1 MIKIEDLYDLDHTLA
16 EKYLKN
22 LINPWEALS
31 QIKEMIYA
39 LGDTLSE
46 DYIQRQTGIW
56 IHKTARVAPTA
67 SIASPCIIGAVTE
80 VRHGAFIRGCALIG
94 DDCVVGNS
102 VELKN
107 VILFDGV
114 QVPHFN
120 YVGDSILG
128 YKAHMGA
135 GAVTS
140 NVKAD
145 KTPVVIHGDSEIETK
160 RKKVGAMLGDFVEV
174 GCNSVLNPGAI
185 IGRNSN
191 VYPLSNVRGVV
202 PADSIY
208 KGADNIVV
216 KKEIL

>member
-1 MIKIEDLYDLDHTLA
+1 
-16 EKYLKN
+16 
-22 LINPWEALS
+22 
-31 QIKEMIYA
+31 
-39 LGDTLSE
+39 
-46 DYIQRQTGIW
+46 
-56 IHKTARVAPTA
+56 
-67 SIASPCIIGAVTE
+67 
-80 VRHGAFIRGCALIG
+80 
-94 DDCVVGNS
+94 
-102 VELKN
+102 
-107 VILFDGV
+107 
-114 QVPHFN
+114 
-120 YVGDSILG
+120 
-128 YKAHMGA
+128 MGA